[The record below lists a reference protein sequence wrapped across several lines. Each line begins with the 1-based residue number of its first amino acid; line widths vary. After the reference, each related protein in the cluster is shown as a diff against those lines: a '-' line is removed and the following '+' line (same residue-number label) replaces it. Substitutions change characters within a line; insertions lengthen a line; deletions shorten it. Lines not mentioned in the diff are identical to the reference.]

1 MSRTPRSTPARQWL
15 AVTTLLVISTLAATA
30 PASSEAAT
38 QLANIAL
45 PPASLAVQG
54 QLPAPQPG
62 VTELKFRE
70 MLKMPIGPKGLEPT
84 DKLLSLDGKRVRLVG
99 YMAGQEES
107 AKGVIILTPM
117 PVSLGDEDESLS
129 DDLPGNSVF
138 VHLTPR
144 YADKPV
150 PNMQGLLQ
158 LTGTLQLGPQDEAD
172 GHVSAIRLTLDD
184 ATSKLLTTAAPA
196 PNHNNSN
203 NKQRSTH
210 KPAKSVASAP

>member
-1 MSRTPRSTPARQWL
+1 MSRTTRSTALHRRTAAARVLLSAALSLGALL
-15 AVTTLLVISTLAATA
+15 ASTSTQAT
-30 PASSEAAT
+30 T

-45 PPASLAVQG
+45 PPAGIAVQG
-54 QLPAPQPG
+54 PLPAPQTG

-70 MLKMPIGPKGLEPT
+70 MFKMPVGPKGLEPS

-99 YMAGQEES
+99 YMAAQEES
-107 AKGVIILTPM
+107 AKGVIILAPL

-129 DDLPGNSVF
+129 DDLPGNAVF

-150 PNMQGLLQ
+150 PNMQGLLHF
-158 LTGTLQLGPQDEAD
+158 TGTLQLGPKDEAD

-184 ATSKLLTTAAPA
+184 NTSRLLTTAAP
-196 PNHNNSN
+196 PNN
-203 NKQRSTH
+203 NKQRSTR
-210 KPAKSVASAP
+210 KPAKSVAITP